1 MTSGA
6 GGSGSG
12 GYIVGISNP
21 VGTGSG
27 VNYIGDHAFAYSGAV
42 SDAASGS
49 AATTCLKFTTGSQY
63 IVATL
68 SWLTN
73 YQGGNDTFVDI
84 ILDGQTIYQGT
95 YDTDPH
101 VVNDQPLDL
110 LIPSY
115 TNFEF
120 KWGVTGVTR
129 EMTVVLA
136 GRVY

>member
-1 MTSGA
+1 MISGA
-6 GGSGSG
+6 GNT
-12 GYIVGISNP
+12 VNP
-21 VGTGSG
+21 AGTGSSL
-27 VNYIGDHAFAYSGAV
+27 NYIGNHAYAYSGPV
-42 SDAASGS
+42 TDAGSGS
-49 AATTCLKFTTGSQY
+49 AATTCLKFTTGNQY

-84 ILDGQTIYQGT
+84 LIDGQSIYEGT
-95 YDTDPH
+95 YDSDPH
-101 VVNDQPLDL
+101 VVNDQPLKI

-115 TNFEF
+115 SDFEF
-120 KWGVTGVTR
+120 KWGVTGVTK